1 MIQDHLK
8 DKHRDMDIN
17 GNESLIDFSVIS
29 SYPDLFMRQMV
40 ESVRIQDTLEKGELK
55 IGKKT
60 KKITSFNH
68 KG

>member
-29 SYPDLFMRQMV
+29 FYPDLFMRQMV

-60 KKITSFNH
+60 EKIASFNH